1 MPIIQRIDGHNM
13 KSLKI
18 DLLCLDGSPLGVSL
32 STIWGNKYQ
41 VGVGGAELALLTMC
55 EIWHNS
61 GHKVTLY
68 NNPIEIGMSPFDQ
81 QHVSEFH
88 PEANRDILIVFRS
101 PNKLAI
107 DAKGYK
113 IWWSCDQ
120 QTVGKFGEFAPHMD
134 KIVCISPY
142 HAKFFA
148 DKYQIRDVTVIDLP
162 VRADDYADMKVD
174 KIPNRLIFTSIADRG
189 LMGLCDVWDKMKSQI
204 PDLSVVITSDYRL
217 WGRHNLPTNEKHRAK
232 WMSKQGVTFLGAVP
246 RKKLIEIELQGQIF
260 AYPCTYPELFCIS
273 VAEAQFAG
281 TVPITSQVGAL
292 WTTNMGITMPGNPQ
306 DAHFLEKFSDEII
319 SLLKDKD
326 RLQVMQ
332 RNVWENAYT
341 RFHPHQIEVQWN
353 KLFMEAI

>member
-1 MPIIQRIDGHNM
+1 M

-18 DLLCLDGSPLGVSL
+18 DVLCNDGSPLGISTK
-32 STIWGNKYQ
+32 TIWGDKYQ

-55 EIWHNS
+55 EIWNNA

-68 NNPIEIGMSPFDQ
+68 NNPLELGMSPFEQ
-81 QHVSEFH
+81 QHISEFK
-88 PEANRDILIVFRS
+88 PEASRDILIVFRS

-107 DAKGYK
+107 DAKGHK

-120 QTVGKFGEFAPHMD
+120 NTVGNFAEFAPHMN

-148 DKYQIRDVTVIDLP
+148 DTYQIRDVTVIDLP
-162 VRADDYADMKVD
+162 VRVDDYGSQGMDVD

-204 PDLSVVITSDYRL
+204 LDLSVVITSDYRL

-273 VAEAQFAG
+273 VAEAQYAG
-281 TVPITSQVGAL
+281 VVTITSSVGAL
-292 WTTNMGITMPGNPQ
+292 LSTNMGIQIEGNPQ
-306 DAHFLEKFSDEII
+306 DQVFLERFSDEII
-319 SLLKDKD
+319 GLLKNKD
-326 RLQVMQ
+326 RLKEIQQ
-332 RNVWENAYT
+332 TSKSLAST
-341 RFHPHQIEVQWN
+341 RFHPSIISHHWN
-353 KLFMEAI
+353 KLFEEAI